1 MNVETFDIEG
11 LKLIT
16 HRLFA
21 DSRGWLHE
29 SCNENVFKA
38 NGIPESFAQD
48 NHSKSSK
55 GTLRGLHFQTTPG
68 QGKLIRC
75 TQGKIW
81 DVAVDI
87 REGSST
93 FGKWQAVELCDE
105 KKQMFWIPP
114 GFAHGFCVLSEEAE
128 VQYKCTNVYNGE
140 TEAGIAWDDSE
151 VAVKWPIEEPLL
163 SERDLGNPTL
173 KEFIAS
179 K

>member
-1 MNVETFDIEG
+1 
-11 LKLIT
+11 
-16 HRLFA
+16 
-21 DSRGWLHE
+21 
-29 SCNENVFKA
+29 
-38 NGIPESFAQD
+38 
-48 NHSKSSK
+48 
-55 GTLRGLHFQTTPG
+55 
-68 QGKLIRC
+68 
-75 TQGKIW
+75 
-81 DVAVDI
+81 
-87 REGSST
+87 
-93 FGKWQAVELCDE
+93 
-105 KKQMFWIPP
+105 MFWIPP